1 MPVNWCEELGTVLS
15 NDEVINENVEP
26 SEPDVQEEY
35 DDFDDYEESEED
47 IDKEIEEGFEKMME
61 GEEE

>member
-1 MPVNWCEELGTVLS
+1 MCIR
-15 NDEVINENVEP
+15 DRNENVEP